1 LGDPQQVVDED
12 FNTVKCPHSDGL
24 MTETPQPFRPF
35 LIFTILSAL
44 YTLSMFYRVSN
55 AVIAPNLIQDL
66 GLDAETLGILGGA
79 FFYSFALL
87 QIPMGPMLDRIG
99 PRIVVISSTLVG
111 AMGAF
116 LFAFGNSY
124 GAALLGRILIG
135 AGMASILM
143 GSLKVFTL
151 QFPPEKFATLMGTLV
166 SIGTLGNILA
176 ASPLAYLTSTIGW
189 RMTFIMAGGVTA
201 FLAFLTFFILG
212 GEKKRNED
220 LTFSPMSSPELKIL
234 QSFRLILGSLTF
246 WQIAA
251 VAFFRFGISMGLQ
264 GLWLGPYLMDSKG
277 YSPVQAGN
285 LLILLAIGMIV
296 GGPISG
302 QLSDRIFRNN
312 KGVALWGTC
321 LYTLSLLPLMGIF
334 KIQSSLWYGLIF
346 FLMGFFNAFGMIIYS
361 HAKSFFPIA
370 ISGTVM
376 TWVNFFTMAGAAIF
390 MPALGK
396 IIESF
401 PRTGH
406 SYPAEAYHLSF
417 LICFL
422 GMAASLI
429 FYGFSKRQ

>member
-1 LGDPQQVVDED
+1 
-12 FNTVKCPHSDGL
+12 
-24 MTETPQPFRPF
+24 MTESSQPIRLY

-87 QIPMGPMLDRIG
+87 QIPMGPMLDRMG
-99 PRIVVISSTLVG
+99 SRVIVTSSTLIG
-111 AMGAF
+111 AIGAL
-116 LFAFGNSY
+116 LFAFGNSFP
-124 GAALLGRILIG
+124 AALLGRILIG
-135 AGMASILM
+135 VGMASILM

-151 QFPPEKFATLMGTLV
+151 QFPLEKFATLMGTLISV
-166 SIGTLGNILA
+166 GTVGSILA

-189 RMTFIMAGGVTA
+189 RMTFVIAGGITA
-201 FLAFLTFFILG
+201 VLSFLTFFILG
-212 GEKKRNED
+212 SGKKKPEG
-220 LTFSPMSSPELKIL
+220 LISSLPSQQEISIL
-234 QSFRLILGSLTF
+234 QSFRLILGSLAF
-246 WQIAA
+246 WQIGA
-251 VAFFRFGISMGLQ
+251 VAFFRFGIFMGLQ
-264 GLWLGPYLMDSKG
+264 GLWLGPYLMDIKG
-277 YSPVQAGN
+277 YSPIQTGN
-285 LLILLAIGMIV
+285 LLILLAIGAIV

-302 QLSDRIFRNN
+302 QFSDRIFRSS
-312 KGVALWGTC
+312 KGVALWGLC
-321 LYTLSLLPLMGIF
+321 LYTLSLLPFTGIF
-334 KIQSSLWYGLIF
+334 KIQSPLWYGLIF
-346 FLMGFFNAFGMIIYS
+346 FFMGFFNAFGMVIYS
-361 HAKSFFPIA
+361 HAKSLFPVA

-401 PRTGH
+401 PRIGH

-422 GMAASLI
+422 GMAASAI
-429 FYGFSKRQ
+429 FYAFSKKE